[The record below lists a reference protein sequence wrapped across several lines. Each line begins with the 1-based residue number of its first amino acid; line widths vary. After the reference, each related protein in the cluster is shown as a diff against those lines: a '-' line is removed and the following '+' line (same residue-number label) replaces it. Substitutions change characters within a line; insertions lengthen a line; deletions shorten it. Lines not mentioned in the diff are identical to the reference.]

1 MMSELSSVALILVVV
16 AASLANFDSIV
27 AIGWLPILASLLI
40 VGGAFLMGYF
50 IGGVDPDNRE
60 VIGLGT
66 GQRNIAAATVVASQS
81 IGNQQTVVMVIITS
95 LIGLALLFPIARLLW
110 RRERQRHPDPAST
123 LH

>member
-1 MMSELSSVALILVVV
+1 
-16 AASLANFDSIV
+16 
-27 AIGWLPILASLLI
+27 
-40 VGGAFLMGYF
+40 MGYF